1 MAVTGITKEQVKERV
16 EVVTSVASAAFLSS
30 GIGCLVIGLMT
41 TGAEISQGFK
51 DALNWWNPVGP
62 LTGKTAV
69 GVLAWLISWA
79 ILHFLWKDKEVD
91 FNKTFIVTLVLIGLG
106 FVFTF
111 PPIFEAF
118 AAE

>member
-1 MAVTGITKEQVKERV
+1 MTVTSISKEQVQEKV
-16 EVVTSVASAAFLSS
+16 EVLTSVASAAFVSS

-41 TGAEISQGFK
+41 TGAVLSEGLK
-51 DALNWWNPVGP
+51 NTLNWWNPAGP

-91 FNKTFIVTLVLIGLG
+91 FNKTFVITLVLIGLG
-106 FVFTF
+106 FIFTF
-111 PPIFEAF
+111 PPVFEAF
-118 AAE
+118 E